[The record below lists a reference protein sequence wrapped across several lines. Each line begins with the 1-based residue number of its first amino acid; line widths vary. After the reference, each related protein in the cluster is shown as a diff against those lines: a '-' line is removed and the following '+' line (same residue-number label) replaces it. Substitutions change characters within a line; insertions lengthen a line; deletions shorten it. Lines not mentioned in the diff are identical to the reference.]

1 MLNMEPMLCKLLK
14 DELKFKVIF
23 IAKTKEDVKYFTQH
37 YNDSFNKIIYNEKGI
52 DVTNK
57 KNLVNF
63 ENIEKIALKYEKKY
77 DRSIYR
83 LFFIDRVIGRGFFA
97 SGGVR
102 HPRNRTHQMSKH
114 TDILNMAV
122 NEIIY
127 WETIFK
133 ENNVKL
139 ALNLPYHAHIISQK

>member
-1 MLNMEPMLCKLLK
+1 MKKNVNSKAKTVIVGGGWPFMLNMEPMLCKLLK

-63 ENIEKIALKYEKKY
+63 EDIEK
-77 DRSIYR
+77 
-83 LFFIDRVIGRGFFA
+83 
-97 SGGVR
+97 
-102 HPRNRTHQMSKH
+102 
-114 TDILNMAV
+114 
-122 NEIIY
+122 
-127 WETIFK
+127 
-133 ENNVKL
+133 
-139 ALNLPYHAHIISQK
+139 